1 MAGQITDPRAGAN
14 LSMGLADKIGDF
26 SSTGQARRLGKLGMT
41 PRQQGLNRLWSFY
54 TCDQY
59 AARAVDWDGLQHTDH
74 TEHDSISTAGF
85 IPPGFYM
92 AGGQNLPVKF
102 RRPAVQYHLCKVIVD
117 RFTGLLFS
125 ERRHPKVNIA
135 VDQQSEEYM
144 QALAEEARLWPAMVQ
159 ARTFGG
165 ATGSACMGFQ
175 FIDGKPVI
183 EVHDP
188 RWIYPV
194 FRDRHKLILGSIEK
208 RYQYPVEVLDPLTEE
223 WTTGW
228 VWYRRV
234 INEKVDVVFK
244 PAPVMEDGS
253 EPNWQIQSGGEH
265 ELGFCPAIWIQNQ
278 PVNGDID
285 GEPDCHGIYDMVESI
300 DQLQSQAKRAVMA
313 NCDPTLVISTE
324 APMDSIDKGHGKA
337 IKLPSGTATYLEISG
352 AGIKAARE
360 QAEELRKLA
369 LEVVQVVLEHP
380 DTAQRTATEVER
392 AYSSML
398 SKADVM
404 REQYGERGVKP
415 LMQMMLKAAK
425 QLEQP
430 RIVAGQQVRYRVDI
444 PPKVEKAE
452 EAGGKPV
459 ITERKLGKG
468 PYRVRLKW
476 PGYFEPSLQDA
487 NQAVQAAGGAIA
499 SQLVDQ
505 EHAVKMVAEF
515 FKVDDVAQLLEDLA
529 KAKEE
534 QEAQMMG
541 GMMGGMPGME
551 GGDMGGEMGGGE
563 ELPPEEAPSTE
574 PASFQPPP
582 DEDEYSDEEYAEE
595 EFPDEEGGFEEEAV
609 EEEAPASETAL
620 NGAQVAAALTIVEK
634 VVNGGLTPEMGRAM
648 LMEFFNLSASAA
660 NNILKGHENA
670 VPEGEGEEPQFGGA
684 PEPEVPDE
692 TFSEEPTPE
701 EPGEEY

>member
-1 MAGQITDPRAGAN
+1 MSSPITDPRAGGTLA
-14 LSMGLADKIGDF
+14 MGLADSVGDF
-26 SSTGQARRLGKLGMT
+26 GSSGQARRLGKLGMT
-41 PRQQGLNRLWSFY
+41 PRQQLLNRLWSFY

-59 AARAVDWDGLQHTDH
+59 AARAVDWDGLQHTEH
-74 TEHDSISTAGF
+74 IEHDSIATAGF
-85 IPPGFYM
+85 VPPGFYM

-125 ERRHPKVNIA
+125 ERRHPKINIA
-135 VDQQSEEYM
+135 VDQKSEDYM
-144 QALAEEARLWPAMVQ
+144 QAIAEEARLWPAMVQ

-175 FIDGKPVI
+175 FINGKPII

-188 RWIYPV
+188 RWVYPV

-208 RYQYPVEVLDPLTEE
+208 RYQYPVEVLDPEREE

-244 PAPVMEDGS
+244 PAPVMENGE
-253 EPNWQIQSGGEH
+253 EPKWEIQSGGEH
-265 ELGFCPAIWIQNQ
+265 NLGFCPAIWIQNQ
-278 PVNGDID
+278 PVTGGID

-337 IKLPSGTATYLEISG
+337 IKLPNGSASYLEITAS
-352 AGIKAARE
+352 GIKAARE

-369 LEVVQVVLEHP
+369 LEVAQVVLEHP
-380 DTAQRTATEVER
+380 DSAQRTATEVER

-415 LMQMMLKAAK
+415 LMQMMLKASK
-425 QLEQP
+425 LLEMP
-430 RIVAGQQVRYRVDI
+430 RIVKGQTIRYKVDL
-444 PPKVEKAE
+444 PPKVEKPTE
-452 EAGGKPV
+452 PGGAPI
-459 ITERKLGKG
+459 ITEHKIGKG
-468 PYRVRLKW
+468 PFRVRLKW
-476 PGYFEPSLQDA
+476 PGYFEPGLTDA
-487 NQAVQAAGGAIA
+487 NQAVQAAGGALA
-499 SQLVDQ
+499 SQLIDM
-505 EHAVKMVAEF
+505 EHAVKMIAEY
-515 FKVDDVAQLLEDLA
+515 FKVDDVGQLVEELE
-529 KAKEE
+529 KAKKE
-534 QEAQMMG
+534 QEEQMMG

-551 GGDMGGEMGGGE
+551 GGEDMGGEAPM
-563 ELPPEEAPSTE
+563 PEEGAPPSG
-574 PASFQPPP
+574 PASFVPPP
-582 DEDEYSDEEYAEE
+582 DEDEFSDEEFAED
-595 EFPDEEGGFEEEAV
+595 EFAADDEFGGEALEDEGPP
-609 EEEAPASETAL
+609 PASESAL
-620 NGAQVAAALTIVEK
+620 NGAQVAAALQIVEK
-634 VVNGGLTPEMGRAM
+634 VVAGSLTPQMGRAM
-648 LMEFFNLSASAA
+648 LMEFFNLSAQAA
-660 NNILKGHENA
+660 GNILQGHEDA
-670 VPEGEGEEPQFGGA
+670 VPEGEASGAGEAPFGGS
-684 PEPEVPDE
+684 EKKDE
-692 TFSEEPTPE
+692 TFSEKPSIE